1 MNSFF
6 GSTGDAL
13 DDIKPEPPLPFWLKA
28 TVVVLAIPIANTIFP
43 GTVAGVAMFFGLPD
57 PAEIR
62 TPDSRGQ

>member
-1 MNSFF
+1 MNDHDRMRV
-6 GSTGDAL
+6 TDDL
-13 DDIKPEPPLPFWLKA
+13 DKPEAPLPFWLKA

-62 TPDSRGQ
+62 THESRGK